1 MATRTRQSDRAR
13 VARSSVGA
21 ATKRPARRRIALLAG
36 GALIGLLIAGTDL
49 VTDWS
54 SASGKLPP
62 GAIARIGNQLITQAE
77 FERVA
82 QDLATDK
89 RTKGDEDRNFA
100 LKRIIEEELLVQRG
114 IELGFPETA
123 PGIRKALAAAV
134 ITQVIT
140 EAEALAPSSE
150 ELRAFYDG
158 DANFFTQTERL
169 QVRWLRTT
177 GTVPTMEQKQAVH
190 GSLISTCHIND
201 MTQPMNFDVVSE
213 LPNKLLPLTKL
224 MDYMGPTL
232 ARQATQIQPGECSE
246 PILINGTY
254 HVLYLEAYQPRQL
267 PEFNDIKHVIETEY
281 IRRAGEKALLD
292 YLKWLRNRAEI
303 IIDEAKLE

>member
-1 MATRTRQSDRAR
+1 MATRIRQSDKANL
-13 VARSSVGA
+13 VRSTFA
-21 ATKRPARRRIALLAG
+21 AAVKGPSRRRIALLAS
-36 GALIGLLIAGTDL
+36 GALIGLLIAGANL

-54 SASGKLPP
+54 SSSGKLPP
-62 GAIARIGNQLITQAE
+62 GAIARIDGQVITQAE

-82 QDLATDK
+82 RDLATDK
-89 RTKGDEDRNFA
+89 RTAGEEDRNFA

-150 ELRAFYDG
+150 ELRQFYEG
-158 DANFFTQTERL
+158 DMNFFARTERL
-169 QVRWLRTT
+169 QVRWLRAT
-177 GTVPTMEQKQAVH
+177 GTVSAVEQEQTVH
-190 GSLISTCHIND
+190 GSLVSACQIND
-201 MTQPMNFDVVSE
+201 ITQSMNFHVVSE

-232 ARQATQIQPGECSE
+232 ARQATQIKPGECSE
-246 PILINGTY
+246 PILINGSY
-254 HVLYLEAYQPRQL
+254 HVLYLEAYQPPQL
-267 PEFNDIKHVIETEY
+267 PEFNDIKHVVEAEY
-281 IRRAGEKALLD
+281 VRRAGEKALLD
-292 YLKWLRNRAEI
+292 YLEWLRNRAEI
-303 IIDEAKLE
+303 IIDEAKLD

>member
-13 VARSSVGA
+13 SSVGA
-21 ATKRPARRRIALLAG
+21 AAKRPARRRIALLTG

-82 QDLATDK
+82 RDLATDK
-89 RTKGDEDRNFA
+89 RTAGKEDRNFA

-158 DANFFTQTERL
+158 DANFFAQTERL

-177 GTVPTMEQKQAVH
+177 GTVPAMEQRTSRSWKAYF
-190 GSLISTCHIND
+190 SL
-201 MTQPMNFDVVSE
+201 
-213 LPNKLLPLTKL
+213 
-224 MDYMGPTL
+224 
-232 ARQATQIQPGECSE
+232 
-246 PILINGTY
+246 
-254 HVLYLEAYQPRQL
+254 
-267 PEFNDIKHVIETEY
+267 
-281 IRRAGEKALLD
+281 
-292 YLKWLRNRAEI
+292 
-303 IIDEAKLE
+303 

>member
-1 MATRTRQSDRAR
+1 MF
-13 VARSSVGA
+13 GM
-21 ATKRPARRRIALLAG
+21 
-36 GALIGLLIAGTDL
+36 LIAGTDL

-54 SASGKLPP
+54 SSSGKLPP
-62 GAIARIGNQLITQAE
+62 GAIARVGSQLITQAG

-82 QDLATDK
+82 RDLATDK
-89 RTKGDEDRNFA
+89 RTPGDEDRNFA
-100 LKRIIEEELLVQRG
+100 LQRIIEEELLVQRG

-123 PGIRKALAAAV
+123 PEIRKALAAAV
-134 ITQVIT
+134 ITQVIA

-150 ELRAFYDG
+150 ELREFYDG
-158 DANFFTQTERL
+158 DANFFTQSERL

-177 GTVPTMEQKQAVH
+177 EAVPAVEKGQAQAVH
-190 GSLISTCHIND
+190 GRIVAACGIKDIPQSMH
-201 MTQPMNFDVVSE
+201 FDVVSE

-246 PILINGTY
+246 PIRINDAY
-254 HVLYLEAYQPRQL
+254 HVLYLEAYQPRQR
-267 PEFNDIKHVIETEY
+267 PEFNDIKDVVEAEY

-292 YLKWLRNRAEI
+292 YLKWLRNRTEI

>member
-1 MATRTRQSDRAR
+1 MLVMGITALQWMMTASLKQRAVPGRRQFSSIMATRTRQSDKAHL
-13 VARSSVGA
+13 ARSWVGA

-54 SASGKLPP
+54 SSSGKLPP

-89 RTKGDEDRNFA
+89 RTAGKEDRNFA

-150 ELRAFYDG
+150 ELRAFFDG

-177 GTVPTMEQKQAVH
+177 GTVSTMEQEQAVH
-190 GSLISTCHIND
+190 V
-201 MTQPMNFDVVSE
+201 F
-213 LPNKLLPLTKL
+213 
-224 MDYMGPTL
+224 
-232 ARQATQIQPGECSE
+232 
-246 PILINGTY
+246 
-254 HVLYLEAYQPRQL
+254 
-267 PEFNDIKHVIETEY
+267 
-281 IRRAGEKALLD
+281 
-292 YLKWLRNRAEI
+292 
-303 IIDEAKLE
+303 